1 MKLVFR
7 EIFKTKGK
15 NEPITV
21 VSGLPRGGTSLM
33 MQMLEAGGMPIA
45 TDSIREP
52 DEDNPRGYC
61 EFEKVKKIKEDASCE
76 NMVKKYLKV
85 EKSDVFSL

>member
-1 MKLVFR
+1 
-7 EIFKTKGK
+7 
-15 NEPITV
+15 
-21 VSGLPRGGTSLM
+21 M
-33 MQMLEAGGMPIA
+33 MQMLEAGGMPIV

-52 DEDNPRGYC
+52 DEDNPRGYY
-61 EFEKVKKIKEDASCE
+61 EFEKVKEIKEDASCE